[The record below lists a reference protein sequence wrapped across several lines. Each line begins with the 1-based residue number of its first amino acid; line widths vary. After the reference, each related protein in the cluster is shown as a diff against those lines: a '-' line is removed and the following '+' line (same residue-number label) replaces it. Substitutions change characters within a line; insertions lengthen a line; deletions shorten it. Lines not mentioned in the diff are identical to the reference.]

1 MKNTHQNKQI
11 SAAIT
16 GAIVGAGVTIAGA
29 VALQDKKTREKV
41 TKVLTDAKNQAMG
54 YLEDMQ
60 NQAQDTKAEA
70 EEKFSEEKVKVKKI
84 VTAVKNVEK
93 EVKNI

>member
-1 MKNTHQNKQI
+1 MTNTRQHKQI

-41 TKVLTDAKNQAMG
+41 TKVLTEVKNQAMG

-60 NQAQDTKAEA
+60 HQAQNKKEEA

-84 VTAVKNVEK
+84 ANAVKNVER